1 MTLPGNHAA
10 SSGQALAGRVV
21 LITGASGG
29 IGQAL
34 GRRLAAEGARLALA
48 YGANP
53 APAKELA
60 SEITATGGQ
69 AVPIHADLRSAEAP
83 AALVEATEDKLGPV
97 DVLVSNAG
105 LGRRQYFEDIASSD
119 FDDMIAVNLR
129 SPFLLAQ
136 RVVPGMRERGFG
148 RVLFMSSVAA
158 FTGGSVGPHYAASK
172 AGLHGLTH
180 YLAVHLASDGITVNA
195 LAPALVTGTAMLPG
209 DPEELRARIPAGRLG
224 RPEEVADLAAAV
236 LRNAYL
242 TNQVIGLDGGMY
254 PR

>member
-1 MTLPGNHAA
+1 MTMPGNRAA
-10 SSGQALAGRVV
+10 TKSETLAGRVA

-34 GRRLAAEGARLALA
+34 GRRLAAGGARLALA
-48 YGANP
+48 YGANG
-53 APAKELA
+53 APAMDLA
-60 SEITATGGQ
+60 AEIIAAGGH
-69 AVPIHADLRSAEAP
+69 AVPIQADLRSAEAP
-83 AALVEATEDKLGPV
+83 AALIEATEDKLGPV

-105 LGRRQYFEDIASSD
+105 LGRRQSLEEIASGD

-136 RVVPGMRERGFG
+136 QVVPGMRERGFG
-148 RVLFMSSVAA
+148 RILFVSSVAA

-180 YLAVHLASDGITVNA
+180 YLAVRLAGHGISVNA

-209 DPEELRARIPAGRLG
+209 DPEELRARIPVGRLG
-224 RPEEVADLAAAV
+224 RPEEVADLAAAI
-236 LRNAYL
+236 LGNAYL
-242 TNQVIGLDGGMY
+242 TNQVIGLDGGIY